1 MGEGAGG
8 GGKGTSKS
16 VLAARGGEV
25 VGREVGGKVVGGED
39 LGALLSGCQKSDSDT
54 GAKGV
59 CVGEEEESSPVHV
72 RVVGDAVGRGLRS
85 KSVSENVEAEDGAYE
100 GRERSSFSGAV
111 GRTGD
116 ADLRDLIKGGGVG
129 GTVPSGVGISVSWNL
144 HLSVIE
150 TRSMFHHGFGHD
162 HGTGT
167 GNTRDGGSPE
177 NMEILLGYTV

>member
-1 MGEGAGG
+1 M
-8 GGKGTSKS
+8 
-16 VLAARGGEV
+16 
-25 VGREVGGKVVGGED
+25 
-39 LGALLSGCQKSDSDT
+39 
-54 GAKGV
+54 

-129 GTVPSGVGISVSWNL
+129 GGTSAGATGAADAGGGVGRVVGNP
-144 HLSVIE
+144 E
-150 TRSMFHHGFGHD
+150 GEKD
-162 HGTGT
+162 
-167 GNTRDGGSPE
+167 GNTAPDWESSIRSPSS
-177 NMEILLGYTV
+177 G